1 VRDTDRVLGR
11 EGGNAMKLIVICLLA
26 LLLYFPV
33 AIAQE
38 QPEESVPDEPEVPM
52 IDLPPEEL
60 PQSEG
65 VWDADNPDRPFFPYS
80 RVPSEASA
88 KPRTIP
94 KLSPPV
100 PGIDQG
106 NLPPGYV
113 ARAQCHLLYEEE
125 IENGA
130 AIFGIK
136 PNKHLRDGQW
146 EDWYPKVCRQKNE
159 DELPPTPPPPQ
170 PPNWASK
177 LPSGYVA
184 RAARCDEGEEEVENG
199 AVLFGLEPIKIR
211 WEDQLVDWL
220 PKVCH
225 KKG

>member
-1 VRDTDRVLGR
+1 
-11 EGGNAMKLIVICLLA
+11 MKRIVSCLSA
-26 LLLYFPV
+26 LLLYAPLAV
-33 AIAQE
+33 AQA
-38 QPEESVPDEPEVPM
+38 PSDESAPDEPEVPM
-52 IDLPPEEL
+52 ISLPPEQL

-65 VWDADNPDRPFFPYS
+65 VDADNPDRPFFPYT
-80 RVPSEASA
+80 RVPRDAPA

-113 ARAQCHLLYEEE
+113 ARAQCYLLYEEE

-136 PNKHLRDGQW
+136 PNKVKPEGGPW
-146 EDWYPKVCRQKNE
+146 EDWYPKVCRQKSG

-170 PPNWASK
+170 PTNWANK
-177 LPSGYVA
+177 LPSGYAA

-199 AVLFGLEPIKIR
+199 AAVFGLEPIKIR
-211 WEDQLVDWL
+211 WDEQLVDWL
-220 PKVCH
+220 PKVCC